1 MECNNCWA
9 EYAYESRFSAASSK
23 FSFNS
28 GKERL
33 NFSFLGGFT
42 PGAWVE
48 LSSFLLLKIWNGYV
62 YFDLFPSRIQVCHN
76 FQNVVY
82 IFNFLAENAQIQ
94 CMLNLIN
101 TDMFNNWVWCSN
113 ENGCNNDTQV
123 FVDQRH
129 WPVIQN
135 MIHNGYNGWSLCCG
149 VFIV

>member
-94 CMLNLIN
+94 CMLNLIQI
-101 TDMFNNWVWCSN
+101 CSTI
-113 ENGCNNDTQV
+113 EYGV
-123 FVDQRH
+123 
-129 WPVIQN
+129 VIRMGVI
-135 MIHNGYNGWSLCCG
+135 MIHMFWLSNVC
-149 VFIV
+149 IRDTDQ